1 MAETCRQCGTALNEG
16 ANFCPSCGTPAVLPA
31 AETAAPLAP
40 AAPAAAAPPDAETTP
55 AAAAPPAPE
64 ALTADTPPV
73 PDVPA
78 AMEAPP
84 TEAMAVAPSTEAVPS
99 PPSPSTELQA
109 PVAAAAA
116 PAVIAPPVVPSAP
129 AAAYPPPA
137 AAYPP
142 AGGYVPP
149 GAGYQQ
155 SSGRWTPPPP
165 PYMRPIDQIVSE
177 GYHIDLGAAISDGW
191 NLFLANAGGFV
202 AFALLGGVIAVLM
215 AVTVVGLLF
224 ITPLVAG
231 LLIVPLAMLKGRG
244 TRFGNFFDGFMR
256 LGGFLLLGL
265 VMGIFIILGY
275 IALIIPGIYLTVA
288 YTWAMALMIDRGL
301 GFWDAMSTS
310 MRVVNKNFWET
321 LLLVLVLSI
330 INGLGSVVFV
340 GYLLTLPLTFCI
352 LAVTYRQIF
361 GLNPNR

>member
-1 MAETCRQCGTALNEG
+1 MAETCRQCGTTLNEG
-16 ANFCPSCGTPAVLPA
+16 ANFCPSCGTPAVQPA
-31 AETAAPLAP
+31 AEAAASLAPTPP
-40 AAPAAAAPPDAETTP
+40 AAPAPP
-55 AAAAPPAPE
+55 AAE
-64 ALTADTPPV
+64 TPPV
-73 PDVPA
+73 PDVPPA
-78 AMEAPP
+78 PEAPP
-84 TEAMAVAPSTEAVPS
+84 APAGPEGAPPAQGPAEAVAVALPTEAVPTP
-99 PPSPSTELQA
+99 PPSSTELEA
-109 PVAAAAA
+109 PVAPPAS
-116 PAVIAPPVVPSAP
+116 PAVLPPPMVPSPP

-137 AAYPP
+137 GAYPP
-142 AGGYVPP
+142 AGGYIPP

-155 SSGRWTPPPP
+155 SSGRWAPPPP
-165 PYMRPIDQIVSE
+165 PNMRPIDQIVSE

-288 YTWAMALMIDRGL
+288 YTWALALMIDRGL